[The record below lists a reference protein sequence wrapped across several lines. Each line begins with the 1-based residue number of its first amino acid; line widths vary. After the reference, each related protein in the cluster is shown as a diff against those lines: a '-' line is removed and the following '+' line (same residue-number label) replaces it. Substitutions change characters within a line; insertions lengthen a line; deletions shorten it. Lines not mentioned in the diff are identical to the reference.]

1 MKSKHRYRLILL
13 WQTVVLTLVA
23 LALLCLLSCGTA
35 RRIATQSET
44 TNRTTT
50 QTDREATTSIR
61 TEGVSLTQW
70 MEQMAREV
78 SSSWTW
84 DFDSARI
91 SPQGIIL
98 YGGRGEGQTSAQE
111 QSRAQ
116 RSDTVYISVQ
126 DTSRATEHTTVQADI
141 QTSTA
146 EKPLPVPR
154 TAMWVC
160 ITVALVVGYLVFRR
174 ITR

>member
-1 MKSKHRYRLILL
+1 MKKRFTIL

-84 DFDSARI
+84 DFDSARL

-116 RSDTVYISVQ
+116 RADTVYVSVQ
-126 DTSRATEHTTVQADI
+126 DTSRAAEHTTIQADI

-146 EKPLPVPR
+146 EKPLPIPR

-160 ITVALVVGYLVFRR
+160 ITVALVVGYLMFRR

>member
-1 MKSKHRYRLILL
+1 MSGLL
-13 WQTVVLTLVA
+13 LFFLAVV
-23 LALLCLLSCGTA
+23 LLCLISCGA
-35 RRIATQSET
+35 SRRVATQTET
-44 TNRTTT
+44 TDRTTT
-50 QTDREATTSIR
+50 QTDRETTTAIR

-70 MEQMAREV
+70 MEQLSREV
-78 SSSWTW
+78 SSSWAW
-84 DFDSARI
+84 DFDSARL

-116 RSDTVYISVQ
+116 RVDTVYISVQ
-126 DTSRATEHTTVQADI
+126 DTSRAAEHTTVQADI
-141 QTSTA
+141 QTSIT

-160 ITVALVVGYLVFRR
+160 FSIALVVVYLVFRR
-174 ITR
+174 LTK

>member
-1 MKSKHRYRLILL
+1 MSGLL
-13 WQTVVLTLVA
+13 LFFLAVV
-23 LALLCLLSCGTA
+23 LLCLLSCGA
-35 RRIATQSET
+35 SRRIATQTET
-44 TNRTTT
+44 TDRTTT
-50 QTDREATTSIR
+50 KTDRETTTAIR

-78 SSSWTW
+78 SAEWTW
-84 DFDSARI
+84 EFDSARL
-91 SPQGIIL
+91 SPGGIIL

-116 RSDTVYISVQ
+116 RADTVYISVQ
-126 DTSRATEHTTVQADI
+126 DTSRAAEHTTVQADVE
-141 QTSTA
+141 TSTT
-146 EKPLPVPR
+146 ENPLPIPR

-174 ITR
+174 LTK

>member
-1 MKSKHRYRLILL
+1 MKKRFIKQFINFWLDVLL
-13 WQTVVLTLVA
+13 LPSAIT
-23 LALLCLLSCGTA
+23 LLCLLSCGTA
-35 RRIATQSET
+35 RRIATQTET
-44 TNRTTT
+44 TDRTTT
-50 QTDREATTSIR
+50 HTDRETTTAIR

-70 MEQMAREV
+70 MEQMACEV

-84 DFDSARI
+84 DFDSARL

-98 YGGRGEGQTSAQE
+98 YGGRGEGASSAQE

-116 RSDTVYISVQ
+116 SADTVYISVQ
-126 DTSRATEHTTVQADI
+126 DTSRAADRTTVQADI
-141 QTSTA
+141 QTSTD
-146 EKPLPVPR
+146 EKPLPIPR

>member
-1 MKSKHRYRLILL
+1 MNYQRDSRRILSGL
-13 WQTVVLTLVA
+13 LLFFLAVV
-23 LALLCLLSCGTA
+23 LLCLLSCGA
-35 RRIATQSET
+35 SRRIATQTET
-44 TNRTTT
+44 TDRTTT
-50 QTDREATTSIR
+50 KTDRETTTAIR

-78 SSSWTW
+78 SAEWTW
-84 DFDSARI
+84 EFDSARL
-91 SPQGIIL
+91 SPGGIIL

-116 RSDTVYISVQ
+116 RADTVYISVQ
-126 DTSRATEHTTVQADI
+126 DTSRAAEHTTVQADVE
-141 QTSTA
+141 TSTT
-146 EKPLPVPR
+146 ENPLPIPR

-174 ITR
+174 LTK

>member
-1 MKSKHRYRLILL
+1 MNYQRDLKRILSGL
-13 WQTVVLTLVA
+13 LLFFLAVV
-23 LALLCLLSCGTA
+23 LLCLLSCGA
-35 RRIATQSET
+35 SRRVATQTET
-44 TNRTTT
+44 TDRTTT
-50 QTDREATTSIR
+50 HTDRETT
-61 TEGVSLTQW
+61 TGHKAEGVSLTQW
-70 MEQMAREV
+70 MEQLFREV
-78 SSSWTW
+78 SASWAW
-84 DFDSARI
+84 DFDSARL
-91 SPQGIIL
+91 SPGGIIL

-160 ITVALVVGYLVFRR
+160 ITVALIVGYLVFRR
-174 ITR
+174 LTK

>member
-1 MKSKHRYRLILL
+1 MNYQRDLRRILSGL
-13 WQTVVLTLVA
+13 LLFFLAVV
-23 LALLCLLSCGTA
+23 LLCLISCGA
-35 RRIATQSET
+35 SRRVATQTET
-44 TNRTTT
+44 TDRTTT
-50 QTDREATTSIR
+50 HTDRETTTAIR

-78 SSSWTW
+78 SASWTW
-84 DFDSARI
+84 DFDSARL
-91 SPQGIIL
+91 SPGGIIL
-98 YGGRGEGQTSAQE
+98 YGGRGEGASSAQE

-116 RSDTVYISVQ
+116 SADTVYISVQ
-126 DTSRATEHTTVQADI
+126 DTSRAAEHTTVQADI